1 MTDSP
6 RWITFDMS
14 KYSFAPAYELPQWP
28 AAPRPMADEAHD
40 IVIVGAGLAG
50 LTLACDLAQRGVR
63 AVLIDEDN
71 TVGVRGASSRGIC
84 YAQKSLEIFERL
96 GIYERIRSK
105 GVSWS
110 VGKTFSGSDLIWG
123 FNLQA
128 NSVSRQPPFINLQQ
142 FYVEWFL
149 VDRIHELGHVEL
161 RWKHQLQKL
170 TSFDD
175 HVCVDV
181 NTPKGPY
188 RLKAKWLIDATGVQ
202 SPIRTQLGLDAHPA
216 RSADRWCIADVRF
229 KKPLPK
235 ERWTWINAPFN
246 DDRCVWQHPMADDV
260 WRMDYQMA
268 EDADL
273 DAISQPEVAAARLAE
288 QLGPEVEIEFVW
300 IGPYTYRDHL
310 LDEMRHGRV
319 FFIGDAAHVVCP
331 FGARGGNTG
340 IQDANNLG
348 WKLTWVQRGWADE
361 TLLDSYQTER
371 HPAAAENL
379 KVTRRTTRFLAP
391 RSPFEHLM
399 RQAVVHLAREHAFAR
414 TLVNAG
420 RMSVANDYVAHT
432 GLPQGG
438 VTVQN
443 LALRWADGADGAVGA
458 DATRGKGDT
467 TLMAL
472 LRDADSRALR
482 LCFGGPASGRQPSD
496 ERCEWCLTV
505 GPSAAPGVDLIDTGS
520 ALAKHLGVVGTTE
533 CLVRPDAY
541 RERSN

>member
-1 MTDSP
+1 
-6 RWITFDMS
+6 MS

-28 AAPRPMADEAHD
+28 AAPRPMADETHV

-50 LTLACDLAQRGVR
+50 LTRACDLAQRGVR

-84 YAQKSLEIFERL
+84 YAQKSLEIFERM
-96 GIYERIRSK
+96 GIYERIRTK

-170 TSFDD
+170 TRFDDPRFED

-181 NTPKGPY
+181 NTPNGPY

-273 DAISQPEVAAARLAE
+273 EAISQPEVAAARLAD
-288 QLGPEVEIEFVW
+288 QLGADVEIEFVW

-331 FGARGGNTG
+331 FGARGGNSG

-458 DATRGKGDT
+458 DSTRGKGDT

-520 ALAKHLGVVGTTE
+520 ALATHLGVTGAAEV
-533 CLVRPDAY
+533 LVRPDAY
-541 RERSN
+541 RARSN

>member
-1 MTDSP
+1 MT
-6 RWITFDMS
+6 
-14 KYSFAPAYELPQWP
+14 
-28 AAPRPMADEAHD
+28 
-40 IVIVGAGLAG
+40 
-50 LTLACDLAQRGVR
+50 
-63 AVLIDEDN
+63 
-71 TVGVRGASSRGIC
+71 
-84 YAQKSLEIFERL
+84 
-96 GIYERIRSK
+96 
-105 GVSWS
+105 
-110 VGKTFSGSDLIWG
+110 
-123 FNLQA
+123 
-128 NSVSRQPPFINLQQ
+128 
-142 FYVEWFL
+142 
-149 VDRIHELGHVEL
+149 
-161 RWKHQLQKL
+161 
-170 TSFDD
+170 
-175 HVCVDV
+175 
-181 NTPKGPY
+181 
-188 RLKAKWLIDATGVQ
+188 
-202 SPIRTQLGLDAHPA
+202 
-216 RSADRWCIADVRF
+216 
-229 KKPLPK
+229 
-235 ERWTWINAPFN
+235 
-246 DDRCVWQHPMADDV
+246 
-260 WRMDYQMA
+260 

-273 DAISQPEVAAARLAE
+273 EAISQPEVAAARLAE
-288 QLGPEVEIEFVW
+288 QLGPDVEIEFVW

-458 DATRGKGDT
+458 DSTRGTGDT

-472 LRDADSRALR
+472 LRDADSRSLR

-520 ALAKHLGVVGTTE
+520 ALATHLGVTGAAEV
-533 CLVRPDAY
+533 LVRPDAY
-541 RERSN
+541 RARSN